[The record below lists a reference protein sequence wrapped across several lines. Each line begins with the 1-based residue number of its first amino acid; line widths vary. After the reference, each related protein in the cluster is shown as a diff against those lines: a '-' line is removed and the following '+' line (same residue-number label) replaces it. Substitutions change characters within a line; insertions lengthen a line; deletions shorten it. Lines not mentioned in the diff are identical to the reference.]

1 MRLRQDAQAEGDG
14 REGCAPFTSHQC
26 ERLRHE
32 VQARIGGKHAI
43 TFGHGEAGKG
53 SEFALRGS
61 DARGWSSEIDQIRAL
76 QACMIGVQVT
86 TLET

>member
-1 MRLRQDAQAEGDG
+1 MKGEP
-14 REGCAPFTSHQC
+14 PFTSHQC

-32 VQARIGGKHAI
+32 VQARIGGKHALI
-43 TFGHGEAGKG
+43 FGHGDAGTKKG

-76 QACMIGVQVT
+76 QACMIGFQVT